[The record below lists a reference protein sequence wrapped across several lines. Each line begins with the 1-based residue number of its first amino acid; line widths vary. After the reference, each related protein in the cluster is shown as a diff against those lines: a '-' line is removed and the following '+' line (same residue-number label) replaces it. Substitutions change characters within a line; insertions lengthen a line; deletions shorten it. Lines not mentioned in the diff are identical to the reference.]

1 MVTNKILLLL
11 CKCIHTFRKSIPTN
25 NLENDTIMCASTYWM
40 KLVTPFLSGEYF
52 FLDRIHGN
60 RSHDAFSFFFFSFIV
75 YLFSDCGEPY
85 VQRHTLFPIGRDP
98 QNYLQC
104 QFNPYTTSG
113 GKCSSS
119 FHLSATISR
128 MNNWF
133 LNFIGNGGQSKL
145 VLFYNQPF
153 CIIIRKIW

>member
-85 VQRHTLFPIGRDP
+85 VQRHTLFPIGRDRVTP
-98 QNYLQC
+98 RTTSNANSIHTRLLVVSVRHLFTYLQL
-104 QFNPYTTSG
+104 FLG
-113 GKCSSS
+113 W
-119 FHLSATISR
+119 TID
-128 MNNWF
+128 F
-133 LNFIGNGGQSKL
+133 
-145 VLFYNQPF
+145 
-153 CIIIRKIW
+153 